1 MEGIREAYSLSG
13 SLDIDLLRSF
23 TVIAESGSLSRAA
36 GRVGRTQS
44 ALSMQMKRLE
54 DTINQPLLL
63 RTGRGVQLTAQGERL
78 LPHAQRILRS
88 HDEAMAELSG
98 KGLSGTIR
106 FGCPDDYAAVFL
118 PSLLRD
124 FASQHPQVLVEVICS
139 VSPRLLEQLDA
150 HAVDLAMIS
159 LPDGTAGEGVIRREP
174 LVWVAS
180 QGTDVADF
188 ELLPLALAPPD
199 TLDHQ
204 AARSTLEEQGRA
216 YRVAYASS
224 SLAGLTALVRSG
236 QAIAVLTQTAV
247 PDDLQI
253 LPPSAG
259 LPELPGV
266 GITLRFDKESPS
278 ALVMAFAEH
287 IRTVLPAL

>member
-1 MEGIREAYSLSG
+1 VGL

-23 TVIAESGSLSRAA
+23 TLIAESGSLSRAA
-36 GRVGRTQS
+36 SRVGRTQS

-54 DTINQPLLL
+54 DTVNQPLLL
-63 RTGRGVQLTAQGERL
+63 RTGRGVQLTSQGERL
-78 LPHAQRILRS
+78 LLHAQRILRC
-88 HDEAMAELSG
+88 HDEAMAEVSG

-118 PSLLRD
+118 PSLLRN
-124 FASQHPQVLVEVICS
+124 FASQHPQVLVEVICA
-139 VSPRLLEQLDA
+139 VTPRLLEQLDV
-150 HAVDLAMIS
+150 HAVDLALIS
-159 LPDGTAGEGVIRREP
+159 LADGADDGGMIRREP

-180 QGTDVADF
+180 QGTRAAGFDP
-188 ELLPLALAPPD
+188 LPLALSHPD

-204 AARSTLEEQGRA
+204 AARRTLEAQGRA

-247 PDDLQI
+247 PSDLQVV
-253 LPPSAG
+253 PASAG

-266 GITLRFDKESPS
+266 GIALRFDRESPS
-278 ALVMAFAEH
+278 ALVTAFAEH
-287 IRTVLPAL
+287 IRTALPTL